1 MSSSAAE
8 RHNRHEHAFTE
19 YDLRLNKLEA
29 ASDRARLWREGN
41 GNPHRGAEQRIT
53 KLEEGAVMRPEVE
66 EIIRRVVV
74 ERQRSASALIQAL
87 APYAVLLVGVIVWLV
102 TGSPPAVSP

>member
-1 MSSSAAE
+1 MSQATE
-8 RHNRHEHAFTE
+8 RHERHERAFA
-19 YDLRLNKLEA
+19 DLDERMGKVEA
-29 ASDRARLWREGN
+29 ATDRARLWREGN
-41 GNPHRGAEQRIT
+41 GNPHRGAEHRIT

-87 APYAVLLVGVIVWLV
+87 APYAVLLVAVIVWIV
-102 TGSPPAVSP
+102 TGRPPAVSP